1 MNAPMPTTHDDLRD
15 LQDLPS
21 YPKERDDYIN
31 PARALLTGPPVSPL
45 RFAGGSTGWLVTGYH
60 EAREVL
66 RDPRF
71 SAERWRG
78 DDTMRPVPESIR
90 RDRSSGA
97 GSFLAMDAP
106 QHGHYRGQLT
116 RYFTVRRMREL
127 EARIEDIVADQL
139 DALEAAGKPA
149 DLVRHFALPIPSLV
163 ICEMLGVPYEEREL
177 FQSVAARLLRQDRT
191 DAEFV
196 AGKTELDTFL
206 GALVEAKRKDPR
218 DDLISLLTAVDEFG
232 DEEIGG
238 IAGLLLIAGHETT
251 TNMLSLGTF
260 ALLRDPEQL
269 ERLRADESLLPQAV
283 EELLRYLSIVNAFP
297 VRIALED
304 VVVGDVTVTAGQ
316 SVAVSVPAANR
327 DPALVDDPDTL
338 DVGRPRSSHL
348 AFGYGIHQCLGQ
360 HLARIELVA
369 GYRGLLRRFPG
380 LRLAV
385 PPEEV
390 RMRSDMVIYGAHEL
404 PVTW

>member
-1 MNAPMPTTHDDLRD
+1 MNAPMPTAHD
-15 LQDLPS
+15 DLPS
-21 YPKERDDYIN
+21 YPGERDDYVN
-31 PARALLTGPPVSPL
+31 PARALLIGPPVSPL
-45 RFAGGSTGWLVTGYH
+45 RFVGGSTGWLVTGYR

-66 RDPRF
+66 LDPRF

-78 DDTMRPVPESIR
+78 DDTVRPVPEWVR
-90 RDRSSGA
+90 ENKSSGT
-97 GSFLAMDAP
+97 GSFLFMDAP
-106 QHGHYRGQLT
+106 EHGRYRGLLM

-127 EARIEDIVADQL
+127 EGRIEAIVTERL

-163 ICEMLGVPYEEREL
+163 ICGMLGVPYEERAT
-177 FQSVAARLLRQDRT
+177 FQSVAARLLRHDRSNE
-191 DAEFV
+191 DFL
-196 AGKTELDTFL
+196 AGRATLAAFI
-206 GALVEAKRKDPR
+206 GALITAKRKEPQ
-218 DDLISLLTAVDEFG
+218 DDLISKLTAVAELTDA
-232 DEEIGG
+232 EIIG
-238 IAGLLLIAGHETT
+238 IAALLLVAGHETT

-269 ERLRADESLLPQAV
+269 RRLRADDSLVPGAV

-304 VVVGDVTVTAGQ
+304 VVVGGVTVKAGE
-316 SVAVSVPAANR
+316 SVAVSIPAANR
-327 DPALVDDPDTL
+327 DAALVEDPGTL

-360 HLARIELVA
+360 HLARTELA
-369 GYRGLLRRFPG
+369 AAYRGLLGRFPG

-385 PPEEV
+385 APEEV
-390 RMRSDMVIYGAHEL
+390 PMRGDMVIYGAHEL

>member
-1 MNAPMPTTHDDLRD
+1 MNTPMPTTHDDLRD
-15 LQDLPS
+15 LPS
-21 YPKERDDYIN
+21 YPNERDDYIN
-31 PARALLTGPPVSPL
+31 PARALLSGPPISPL
-45 RFAGGSTGWLVTGYH
+45 RFVGGSAGWLVTGYH

-78 DDTMRPVPESIR
+78 DDAMREVPESIR
-90 RDRSSGA
+90 RERSSGA

-106 QHGHYRGQLT
+106 EHGRYRGQLT
-116 RYFTVRRMREL
+116 KYFTVRRMREL
-127 EARIEDIVADQL
+127 EERIEDIVAERL

-177 FQSVAARLLRQDRT
+177 FQTVAAQLLRQDRT
-191 DAEFV
+191 DEEFV
-196 AGKTELDTFL
+196 AGRAALQTYL
-206 GALVEAKRKDPR
+206 GTLIQAKRKEPR
-218 DDLISLLTAVDEFG
+218 DDLISLLTAVDEFT
-232 DEEIGG
+232 DEEIAG

-260 ALLRDPEQL
+260 ALLRHPEQL
-269 ERLRADESLLPQAV
+269 RRLREDESLLPRAV

-304 VVVGDVTVTAGQ
+304 VVVGGVTITAGQ
-316 SVAVSVPAANR
+316 SVAVSIPAVNR

-338 DVGRPRSSHL
+338 NIERARSSHL

-369 GYRGLLRRFPG
+369 GYRGLIRRFPG

-390 RMRSDMVIYGAHEL
+390 PMRSDMVIYGAHEL

>member
-15 LQDLPS
+15 LHDLPS
-21 YPKERDDYIN
+21 YQNDRDDYVN
-31 PARALLTGPPVSPL
+31 PARALLTGPPISPL
-45 RFAGGSTGWLVTGYH
+45 RFAGGSAGWLVTGYH

-66 RDPRF
+66 RDSRF

-78 DDTMRPVPESIR
+78 DDTMRKIPESIR
-90 RDRSSGA
+90 RERSSGA
-97 GSFLAMDAP
+97 GSFLGMDAP
-106 QHGHYRGQLT
+106 EHGHYRGQLT

-127 EARIEDIVADQL
+127 EARVEDIVTNQL

-149 DLVRHFALPIPSLV
+149 DLVQHFALPIPSLV
-163 ICEMLGVPYEEREL
+163 ICEMLGVPYEEREF
-177 FQSVAARLLRQDRT
+177 FQAIAAQQLRQDRT
-191 DAEFV
+191 DEEFI
-196 AGKTELDTFL
+196 AGKTALDDFL
-206 GALVEAKRKDPR
+206 LTLVEAKRKEPQ
-218 DDLISLLTAVDEFG
+218 DDLISLLTAVDEFN
-232 DEEIGG
+232 DEEICG

-260 ALLRDPEQL
+260 ALLRQPEQF
-269 ERLRADESLLPQAV
+269 ERLRADESLLPTAV

-304 VVVGDVTVTAGQ
+304 VVVGGVTVKAGQ
-316 SVAVSVPAANR
+316 SVAVSVPAVNR
-327 DPALVDDPDTL
+327 DPALVDDPGTL

-360 HLARIELVA
+360 HLARIELVS
-369 GYRGLLRRFPG
+369 GYRGLIRRFPG

-390 RMRSDMVIYGAHEL
+390 RMRSDMIIYGAHEL